1 MSYKATWR
9 SLGWFKPLLLEV
21 LIILPHTPS
30 FVKDVVLKIKNQD
43 HHYFVGLNQLISVY
57 TLLRLYLLIKLIS
70 RFSKFQEQSN
80 LKIR

>member
-1 MSYKATWR
+1 MPNKATWR

-30 FVKDVVLKIKNQD
+30 FVKDVVLKIKNQEQ
-43 HHYFVGLNQLISVY
+43 HYFVGLNQLISVY
-57 TLLRLYLLIKLIS
+57 TLLRVYLLIKLIS